1 MFSNFNSTKEKLSS
15 DVLYNFI
22 LQRFDVEE
30 VDFQTNKDTT
40 KLANNLD
47 MQFLTDVLIA
57 FEAPESF
64 DIKPLQ
70 NYPIGL
76 LVNYLKKTHQ
86 FYISSKIP
94 EIEQTIFNLAQKSQG
109 NNPSLNVLDYFF
121 SDYKQ
126 ALLEHIEVEE
136 SELYPYILYLDSCV
150 EEKQVEEKQ
159 LQPYAGFT
167 LNNFMQDHDHE
178 HEARINEIVNFLKR
192 KRDNIQ
198 SHLSFKVL
206 LTQFEAFK
214 KDLRVHERLEE
225 EVLIP
230 KAKSIEKDLG
240 LPHLH
245 S

>member
-1 MFSNFNSTKEKLSS
+1 MFSNFDSTKEKLSS
-15 DVLYNFI
+15 DVLYDFI
-22 LQRFDVEE
+22 LKRFDVEE
-30 VDFQTNKDTT
+30 ADLESEMNVKKVD
-40 KLANNLD
+40 NNLE

-57 FEAPESF
+57 FESPESF
-64 DIKPLQ
+64 DPKSLYS
-70 NYPIGL
+70 YPIGL
-76 LVNYLKKTHQ
+76 LINYLRKTHQ
-86 FYISSKIP
+86 FYISSKLP
-94 EIEQTIFNLAQKSQG
+94 EIEQTIFNLEQKFQG
-109 NNPSLNVLDYFF
+109 NNASLNVLKYFF

-136 SELYPYILYLDSCV
+136 SELYPYILYLGSCA
-150 EEKQVEEKQ
+150 EEKQVREKQ
-159 LQPYAGFT
+159 LQLYAGFN
-167 LNNFMQDHDHE
+167 LMSFMQDHDHE
-178 HEARINEIVNFLKR
+178 HEARINEIVDFLNR

-230 KAKSIEKDLG
+230 KAQLIEKNLG
-240 LPHLH
+240 LPLLH